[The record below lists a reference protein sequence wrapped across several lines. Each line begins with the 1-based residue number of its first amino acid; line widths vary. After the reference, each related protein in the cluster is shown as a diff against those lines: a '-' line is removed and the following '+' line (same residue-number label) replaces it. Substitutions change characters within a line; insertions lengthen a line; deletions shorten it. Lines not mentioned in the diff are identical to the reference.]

1 MKPSISS
8 PSATATTAD
17 ARTYNTRKLG
27 LRLSADAAAAAA
39 AGVLVAPVITVID
52 RGIMENASGR
62 RKLGE
67 SVRASLREMVGSKGA
82 WFLGRPFRLVFVGY
96 VYLLG
101 SVCSIELILFL
112 LWSLSILSSDEHC
125 VSD

>member
-52 RGIMENASGR
+52 RGIME
-62 RKLGE
+62 E